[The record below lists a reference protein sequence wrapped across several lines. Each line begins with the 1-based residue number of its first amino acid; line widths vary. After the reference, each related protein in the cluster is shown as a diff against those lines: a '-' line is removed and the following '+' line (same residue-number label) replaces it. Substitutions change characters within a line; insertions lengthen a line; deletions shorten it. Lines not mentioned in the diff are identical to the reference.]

1 MKKRVQKTKENRIV
15 NFVKKNKLFF
25 VSIIITIIFIIAPL
39 WLRIPCLRQLISFFL
54 IPLKEQGF
62 KSSYIETLGAFLG
75 TFLAVTGALWTQKQA
90 EEKADK
96 ENREKLERENR
107 FRIVTIYY
115 DLKLAFKDLE
125 EVYKMWLCVKLTPQ
139 EVPQEKFSDYCKTVN
154 IYIDSNW
161 IRNVSALGDVFE
173 EEFIEEIFV
182 TYGKIDTLSKYLNDY
197 DNEFVQIK
205 LTSLLSHFFTWDS
218 ESRKCLNEKYIKMLE
233 RLKVEGNIQDE
244 E

>member
-1 MKKRVQKTKENRIV
+1 MFIKN
-15 NFVKKNKLFF
+15 NKLFF
-25 VSIIITIIFIIAPL
+25 ISIVITIIFIVAPL

-54 IPLKEQGF
+54 LPLKEQGF

-75 TFLAVTGALWTQKQA
+75 TFLAVTGALWTQKQV

-96 ENREKLERENR
+96 ESREKLERENR

-115 DLKLAFKDLE
+115 DLKLAFEDLE
-125 EVYKMWLCVKLTPQ
+125 EVYKMSLYVNLTPQ
-139 EVPQEKFSDYCKTVN
+139 KVPQEKFSDYCKTVN
-154 IYIDSNW
+154 IYIDSDW
-161 IRNVSALGDVFE
+161 IRNVSTLGDVFE
-173 EEFIEEIFV
+173 AEFIEEIFV

-218 ESRKCLNEKYIKMLE
+218 ESKKCLNEKYIKMLE
-233 RLKVEGNIQDE
+233 RLKVEGNIEDGE
-244 E
+244 